1 MRSRVEIVR
10 IRVADVE
17 SGDVVN
23 RRGPEKDGWIE
34 VDRVQ
39 ELDSGDLVVHDV
51 HDRDSFTATG
61 YDLIWMQVVLTLEA
75 NSHLVIPG

>member
-10 IRVADVE
+10 IRVADAE

-34 VDRVQ
+34 VDRIQ
-39 ELDSGDLVVHDV
+39 TLDSGDLVVHDV